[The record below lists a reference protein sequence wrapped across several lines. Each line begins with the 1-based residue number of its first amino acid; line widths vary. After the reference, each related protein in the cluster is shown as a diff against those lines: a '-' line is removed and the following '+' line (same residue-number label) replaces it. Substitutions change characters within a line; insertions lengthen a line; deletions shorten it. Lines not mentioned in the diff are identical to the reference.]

1 MSRTK
6 KTNLDKTDPWLAW
19 CKPSQGE
26 NVRRFLDNSA
36 ERLGMSVEDHLA
48 LMEKFFPSKTLH
60 SAEYTISKAAKEAT
74 IPKLEA
80 IQVANTLDIE
90 CDDTRISA
98 PALMPR
104 LPLFDVVDKV
114 FAKLEEIKKAWPHPA
129 AVERLKTVAKDFVRL
144 LLAVQGL
151 GKEKIAQAKA
161 DGRTDAVKKLEKA
174 YKDFCMIDLTGDI
187 DKDAEQLFLVK
198 KITSDAFRAA
208 MRRAFK
214 LDREATD
221 EINGVGNATLTPKPQ
236 QVSTGYTEADRKRDE
251 ETHAFVSNL
260 KPKQVERQNAAR
272 LINEIYHSDELAA
285 YAKSKG
291 KKRTSRQFAIS
302 HIRHD
307 ILKKSKFYARAVA
320 VRNSVLELAKSSR
333 QEDIDAVW
341 NSILTMAKKTD
352 PQKGRQKHTEDYYED
367 QYENRYGE
375 DSRTPRIVPNIGDAS
390 SDR

>member
-1 MSRTK
+1 
-6 KTNLDKTDPWLAW
+6 
-19 CKPSQGE
+19 
-26 NVRRFLDNSA
+26 
-36 ERLGMSVEDHLA
+36 MSVEDHFA
-48 LMEKFFPSKTLH
+48 LMEMFFPSKTLH

-198 KITSDAFRAA
+198 KITPDAFRAA
-208 MRRAFK
+208 MRSAFK

-221 EINGVGNATLTPKPQ
+221 EINGAVNAMPTPQ
-236 QVSTGYTEADRKRDE
+236 QPKLKHIPYKQAVAILEKMNCPKDRKTLYRWMQGKNTPEDFTPE
-251 ETHAFVSNL
+251 KMTTVEAFTNWASIYSNREQA
-260 KPKQVERQNAAR
+260 KINTNNALR
-272 LINEIYHSDELAA
+272 IDNPN
-285 YAKSKG
+285 
-291 KKRTSRQFAIS
+291 SRR
-302 HIRHD
+302 IRR
-307 ILKKSKFYARAVA
+307 FR
-320 VRNSVLELAKSSR
+320 
-333 QEDIDAVW
+333 
-341 NSILTMAKKTD
+341 
-352 PQKGRQKHTEDYYED
+352 
-367 QYENRYGE
+367 
-375 DSRTPRIVPNIGDAS
+375 
-390 SDR
+390 